1 MYQYKATLKSN
12 KEVIAQG
19 HSIEDIEKQI
29 LHFKR
34 EQKHGLHT
42 NMNNQI
48 EIFHVKRDQLHG
60 DGKDVLIKTV

>member
-1 MYQYKATLKSN
+1 MYQYKAVLKST
-12 KEVIAQG
+12 KETIANG
-19 HSIEDIEKQI
+19 HSIDDIEKQI
-29 LHFKR
+29 IHFKR

-42 NMNNQI
+42 NMNDKI